1 MPSTEHGWPSVLA
14 RLSSPSAGSAVREA
28 HLERISIMSPSILP
42 SIGCDLSVAPQG
54 RVSGQG
60 LQHAVRGSSGGAGGA
75 SSCSAHARASLLML
89 SGPLACFFLRAVVP
103 LCCRKP

>member
-14 RLSSPSAGSAVREA
+14 RLSSPSAGGR
-28 HLERISIMSPSILP
+28 LCGRRISIMSPSILP

-60 LQHAVRGSSGGAGGA
+60 LQHAVRGSSGGDGGA
-75 SSCSAHARASLLML
+75 SSCSAHARASLPML
-89 SGPLACFFLRAVVP
+89 SGPLACSFLRAVLP
-103 LCCRKP
+103 

>member
-14 RLSSPSAGSAVREA
+14 RLSSPSAGGR
-28 HLERISIMSPSILP
+28 LCGRRISRRIMSPSILP

-103 LCCRKP
+103 LCCREP